1 MDINLLENENF
12 NINSESRDICSDES
26 AINDKYEEGHNRIVT
41 EQGSYKLPLLQSIF
55 TNLQPQF
62 HASRQFLHRCAKTP

>member
-41 EQGSYKLPLLQSIF
+41 EQGHINYHYCSLF
-55 TNLQPQF
+55 
-62 HASRQFLHRCAKTP
+62 SRKVIIN

>member
-26 AINDKYEEGHNRIVT
+26 AINEIKISVFFFP
-41 EQGSYKLPLLQSIF
+41 K
-55 TNLQPQF
+55 
-62 HASRQFLHRCAKTP
+62 